1 MDITLLKVGGAELQA
16 GPELEALAD
25 GIAALVQRTRL
36 IVVHGGGPEIARWQ
50 ERIGLQPHFVE
61 GLRITDEASLEV
73 AEMVLSG
80 AVNKRLTARLVQ
92 RGVRALGLSGVDG
105 GLLRATRIVH
115 SAGDLGRVGEI
126 QSVDTALLDLLLAQG
141 LLPVVSPISLGDDG
155 RALNVNAD
163 HAAMVIGSAMGVGEV
178 IFLTNVP
185 GVLEQGAVLPSLGAE
200 RARRMIESGE
210 ISGGMIPK
218 VRSALTAVGLG
229 VAAVRIT
236 NLQGLTEGSGT
247 SVVRECGH

>member
-25 GIAALVQRTRL
+25 GIAALVQHTRL
-36 IVVHGGGPEIARWQ
+36 VVVHGGGPEIAQWQ
-50 ERIGLQPHFVE
+50 ERIGLQPRFVE
-61 GLRITDEASLEV
+61 GLRVTDEASLQV

-80 AVNKRLTARLVQ
+80 AVNKRLVARLVQ

-105 GLLRATRIVH
+105 GLLRATRMQH
-115 SAGDLGRVGEI
+115 PAGDLGRVGEI
-126 QSVDTALLDLLLAQG
+126 RTVDTALLAALLEQG

-163 HAAMVIGSAMGVGEV
+163 HAAMVIGSALGVGEA

-185 GVLEQGAVLPSLGAE
+185 GVLNQGAVLPSLGAE
-200 RARRMIESGE
+200 RARSMIESGA

-218 VRSALTAVGLG
+218 VRSALTAVALG
-229 VAAVRIT
+229 VPAVRIT
-236 NLQGLTEGSGT
+236 NLPGLAAGSGT
-247 SVVRECGH
+247 AILREHQD